1 MPWAL
6 NPPWIPRLILLQR
19 CQLFDLKRCPV
30 SSVDPVIPWYCYYVI
45 YKYIIQPMNWYCK
58 SVNFVNSNYT
68 LTTFS
73 LKKTRTCEWHSGMS
87 ESPFLDPM
95 RPHTTDLVFQTSWLV
110 MQKKKL
116 MITFRNLTLHLI
128 YKVNTFNIL
137 NISKLI
143 LRLIRPIPKLQPSR
157 SSPSRWILRR
167 AASRSD
173 Q

>member
-30 SSVDPVIPWYCYYVI
+30 SSAKKLCNIR
-45 YKYIIQPMNWYCK
+45 PMNWYCK
-58 SVNFVNSNYT
+58 SVSFVNSNYT

-95 RPHTTDLVFQTSWLV
+95 RPHTTDLAFQTSWLV

-116 MITFRNLTLHLI
+116 MITFRHLTLHLI

-143 LRLIRPIPKLQPSR
+143 LCLIRPIPKLQPSG